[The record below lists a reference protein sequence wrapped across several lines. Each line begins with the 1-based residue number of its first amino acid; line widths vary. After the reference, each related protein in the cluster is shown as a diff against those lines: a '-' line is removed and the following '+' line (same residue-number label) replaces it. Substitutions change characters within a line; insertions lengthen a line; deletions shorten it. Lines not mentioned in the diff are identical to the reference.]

1 MNKRINE
8 LHKKHKEE
16 GLSEDEHK
24 EREELRKEYINRFK
38 SNLREQLKGIEP
50 KNKKIKGDLCGC
62 YNREVNKGF

>member
-1 MNKRINE
+1 MNIDELTKRINE

-38 SNLREQLKGIEP
+38 SKLKGIEP
-50 KNKKIKGDLCGC
+50 KNKK
-62 YNREVNKGF
+62 N

>member
-1 MNKRINE
+1 MNIDELTKRINE

-24 EREELRKEYINRFK
+24 EREELRKEYINGFK

-50 KNKKIKGDLCGC
+50 KNKK
-62 YNREVNKGF
+62 N